1 LLDRSL
7 PHGVG
12 PAIDAAQ
19 LLPGAE
25 DADDGVTVDA
35 DVVRHERLAGG
46 GFGEA
51 FVGVVSPVVGEVP
64 VG

>member
-1 LLDRSL
+1 
-7 PHGVG
+7 
-12 PAIDAAQ
+12 
-19 LLPGAE
+19 LPGAE